1 MTVYEYVKRDE
12 SCDIFSTV
20 SFGNK
25 MKPIVQSFIQLTFFN
40 LLKKRLNSPRNF
52 KKKKKNSARSL
63 KRQEFSKKED
73 CPICNFLILVH
84 NERVYRINIQQR
96 MV

>member
-25 MKPIVQSFIQLTFFN
+25 MKPIVKSFIQLTFFN

-52 KKKKKNSARSL
+52 KKKKEKPSSL
-63 KRQEFSKKED
+63 LKAPRVFKKRRLS
-73 CPICNFLILVH
+73 NL
-84 NERVYRINIQQR
+84 
-96 MV
+96 